1 MGQPAYS
8 DLYILC
14 PWVLTGMSG
23 VLGSACHCQLR
34 SHGSVLWVGFIS
46 FPLVVGNQL
55 SGWCSA
61 SLGKHGRHAGEM
73 ALHLSACC
81 ICSCSRALVPSTH
94 VTWLTTACD
103 SSSRNLMPLT
113 SAHIHVYTY

>member
-1 MGQPAYS
+1 MGTTSIQWFVYS
-8 DLYILC
+8 LPL
-14 PWVLTGMSG
+14 G
-23 VLGSACHCQLR
+23 VNRYVRCFGGACQCQLR
-34 SHGSVLWVGFIS
+34 SHGSDLWVGFIS

-81 ICSCSRALVPSTH
+81 ICPCSRARIWFPAPMLHGLQLP
-94 VTWLTTACD
+94 VTPALE
-103 SSSRNLMPLT
+103 
-113 SAHIHVYTY
+113 I